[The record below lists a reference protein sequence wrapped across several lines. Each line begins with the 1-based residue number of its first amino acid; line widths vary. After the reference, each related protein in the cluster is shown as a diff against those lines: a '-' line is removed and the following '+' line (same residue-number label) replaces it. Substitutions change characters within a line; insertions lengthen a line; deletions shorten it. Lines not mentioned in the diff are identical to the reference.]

1 MIMELISC
9 CVVLFFLFL
18 FFFNMHIVAVRPAGG
33 DEDVGERQESW
44 ADFDGGGKLEK
55 EL

>member
-1 MIMELISC
+1 MLMELISC
-9 CVVLFFLFL
+9 CVVLFS
-18 FFFNMHIVAVRPAGG
+18 FFFPICTSYRRGLLWG
-33 DEDVGERQESW
+33 RDEDGGERQESR